1 MLETDLTKIEI
12 KIMKVIW
19 NSPEKLHL
27 KTVQEKVNETFGAD
41 WKPQTI
47 STYLA
52 HLIRKGYLSMERN
65 GKVFLYT
72 AEISEKEFFE
82 NEIKNLFEYF
92 SEYNLI
98 DFLQAYPDE
107 TYSQEMLEQMKNML
121 QE

>member
-98 DFLQAYPDE
+98 DFLQVYPDE

-121 QE
+121 PE

>member
-72 AEISEKEFFE
+72 AEILEKEFFE

-98 DFLQAYPDE
+98 DFLQVYPDE

-121 QE
+121 PE